1 MADRWEENKH
11 PRDSDG
17 KFASKGDVD
26 YAKEYA
32 DKVDA
37 LNRKERGL
45 KENPAE
51 EHSTQTG
58 DENKVA
64 KRKNTSAIAE
74 YVNSFESIEEKI
86 KALQKYLQEGKQ
98 NLNIRQ
104 GLQDKHIV
112 GTKNYNQEI
121 ANGNL
126 PSILTENAQK
136 LIKEYAGKGD
146 LLLDDDKNWTG
157 KERFFADKKIGICR
171 SKKGLN
177 EPTNIG
183 DIHYSN
189 KGCHIVPGRKK
200 R

>member
-1 MADRWEENKH
+1 MADKWDENKH
-11 PRDSDG
+11 PRDNDG
-17 KFASKGDVD
+17 KFASKGEVD

-45 KENPAE
+45 E
-51 EHSTQTG
+51 EKPNAH
-58 DENKVA
+58 
-64 KRKNTSAIAE
+64 RKNTSAVAE

-98 NLNIRQ
+98 NLDIRQ

-136 LIKEYAGKGD
+136 LIKEYAGKGKLQID
-146 LLLDDDKNWTG
+146 YYDNWDG
-157 KERFFADKKIGICR
+157 KEKFFANRKIGICR
-171 SKKGLN
+171 SKNGLN
-177 EPTNIG
+177 ETTRVG
-183 DIHYSN
+183 FIHYSN
-189 KGCHIVPGRKK
+189 KGVHIVPGRENHEKNK
-200 R
+200 